1 MKNYPG
7 CCECLTIF
15 SRVKTYWSGGDGV
28 QQWVAVVGTALGAII
43 GLGSAFATD
52 RVRWNR
58 EQLKDRREVRRELYS
73 AYIAA
78 LTEIHESMRAIS
90 RDEQLTAAER
100 GKAVHAAFQAGG
112 SYKLRYQI
120 AIVADQAV
128 LDASEEA
135 FQQMR
140 DIRDIFVSG
149 GRIESPRYQTQRDA
163 WGARLRAMQ
172 HAMREE
178 LGSSKVAFQ
187 GGS

>member
-1 MKNYPG
+1 MSWPPYMKNYPG

-100 GKAVHAAFQAGG
+100 GKAVHAAF
-112 SYKLRYQI
+112 
-120 AIVADQAV
+120 
-128 LDASEEA
+128 
-135 FQQMR
+135 
-140 DIRDIFVSG
+140 
-149 GRIESPRYQTQRDA
+149 
-163 WGARLRAMQ
+163 
-172 HAMREE
+172 
-178 LGSSKVAFQ
+178 
-187 GGS
+187 